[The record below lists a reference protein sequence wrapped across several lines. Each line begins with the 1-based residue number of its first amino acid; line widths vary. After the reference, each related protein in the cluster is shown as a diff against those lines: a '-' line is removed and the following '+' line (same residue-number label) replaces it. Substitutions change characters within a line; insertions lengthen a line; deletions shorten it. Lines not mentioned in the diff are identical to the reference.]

1 MADYKQLGNYVLFE
15 EMNPDSTGKNFRA
28 GELDNGKIKNH
39 FVLSEV
45 HPMLY
50 SSPKIWKR
58 VTILLEGIKKSNIS
72 GLYSPDK
79 ILTMGEKQMLI
90 FPYKELISF
99 DSILEDSASKGIPIN
114 FDLAFSI
121 ATAISD
127 LLDIGSSIVI
137 SGQKSFH
144 GFLTPDNILIDFEGK
159 IYLKNYG
166 ISPYLDNE
174 EEIFS
179 GMEKQYGSWLT
190 PEFLRREKIVP
201 QSDIYHLGYLLF
213 KMLTGKYFSYNP
225 GEDFDA
231 KLANISFS
239 NHIHESNKDFI
250 SGLQEFF
257 KKTLHPDPS
266 LRFSGV
272 KEFKEFVSKTF
283 NIDELSSVTFN
294 LAYFMDSLYSKE
306 RTQVQ
311 SKVDSEKL
319 YTPPA
324 IDTPGLGTGKVDN
337 ELVETILSGLE
348 EREKGGK
355 SKLFMIIA
363 SIIIVAIAVGAY
375 FFVQSN
381 KSKQEKIRKTDEIRL
396 RMEGEKREQDLR
408 DQLRA
413 VEDRAAQ
420 TEEEKT
426 KQEEEKLKL
435 QSQIDDV
442 QKERERVKKLE
453 EEKKKKEEE
462 TETLRKTDEENKKK
476 AEEAEILKKAE
487 DEKNRLAEIERKKKA
502 LEALKPKRGELLPI
516 TEVDKK
522 PAKLSG
528 KRLTFPPSIRNRYAG
543 NKFEASIM
551 CLIDENGT
559 IKSSRVLSNIP
570 KDIKKSIEKSIMK
583 WKFSP
588 AVKMGVQVSVWNQ
601 VIVKISI

>member
-15 EMNPDSTGKNFRA
+15 EINPDSIGKNFRA
-28 GELDNGKIKNH
+28 GELENRKIKKH
-39 FVLSEV
+39 LILSEV
-45 HPMLY
+45 HPLLY
-50 SSPKIWKR
+50 SNPKIWKR
-58 VTILLEGIKKSNIS
+58 VTLLLEGIKKSNIT

-90 FPYKELISF
+90 FPYKEFVSF
-99 DSILEDSASKGIPIN
+99 DSVLEDSTAKGIPIN

-166 ISPYLDNE
+166 ICPYLDKE
-174 EEIFS
+174 EEIFN

-190 PEFLRREKIVP
+190 PEFFRREKIVP
-201 QSDIYHLGYLLF
+201 QSDVYHLGYLMF
-213 KMLTGKYFSYNP
+213 KMLTGQYFSYNP

-239 NHIHESNKDFI
+239 QHIHESNKDFI

-257 KKTLHPDPS
+257 KKTLNPDPS
-266 LRFSGV
+266 LRFSSG
-272 KEFKEFVSKTF
+272 KEFKEFISKTF

-306 RTQVQ
+306 RSEIQARIE
-311 SKVDSEKL
+311 SEKL
-319 YTPPA
+319 FSPTEVSTA
-324 IDTPGLGTGKVDN
+324 SQGSGKVDH

-355 SKLFMIIA
+355 PKLLILIA
-363 SIIIVAIAVGAY
+363 SIIIVAIAIGAY

-381 KSKQEKIRKTDEIRL
+381 KSKQDKLIKAQIEL
-396 RMEGEKREQDLR
+396 RMQQEQREQDLLE
-408 DQLRA
+408 QLKA

-420 TEEEKT
+420 TEEEK
-426 KQEEEKLKL
+426 KLQEEEKLKL
-435 QSQIDDV
+435 QGQIDDV

-453 EEKKKKEEE
+453 EDKKIKAEEDKKKK
-462 TETLRKTDEENKKK
+462 DEEAAANLKL
-476 AEEAEILKKAE
+476 EEDAKLKKAE
-487 DEKNRLAEIERKKKA
+487 DERKEKEEIERKKKA
-502 LEALKPKRGELLPI
+502 EEALKPKRGELLPI

-522 PAKLSG
+522 PVKISG
-528 KRLTFPPSIRNRYAG
+528 KKMVFPPSIRNRYAG
-543 NKFEASIM
+543 NRFEASVM
-551 CLIDENGT
+551 CLIDENGV

-588 AVKMGVQVSVWNQ
+588 AMKKGVQVSVWNQ
-601 VIVKISI
+601 VVLKISI